1 MLIMDGSPL
10 EVVNAQGG
18 PHFSDE
24 TGSPFAMVDC
34 RIAGPLAWKLLKEDG
49 VPADDID
56 SLSISLHGLSDA
68 VRAELVEEPNL
79 RGITTGATYDSRE
92 RHIAVYARNIAAL
105 GLPQQLM
112 STQETVRLVDKT
124 IRLALGR
131 FAHQIHSREEE
142 QGVQEIMISRA
153 QIPTAL
159 SYVSSPY
166 ERNLRSV
173 LHEHLWP
180 TLTYFPLQYA
190 LLFASTNL
198 AIQNRYLRQ
207 VSDKLTDSEVY
218 AAAFEDRTKSFPVAT
233 YTPTVGA
240 TIIC

>member
-131 FAHQIHSREEE
+131 FAHEIHSREEE
-142 QGVQEIMISRA
+142 QGVQEIMIGRTQKTKVPSYILSPDERMLRVGLHEYLWPA
-153 QIPTAL
+153 LVWYPL
-159 SYVSSPY
+159 SYLALFAAS
-166 ERNLRSV
+166 NLNVQRRYKQSV
-173 LHEHLWP
+173 LGSVTGAE
-180 TLTYFPLQYA
+180 
-190 LLFASTNL
+190 
-198 AIQNRYLRQ
+198 RC
-207 VSDKLTDSEVY
+207 
-218 AAAFEDRTKSFPVAT
+218 AAAFEEQTRTLPVVT
-233 YTPTVGA
+233 YNPTGSI
-240 TIIC
+240 TLIG